1 MGLSRYF
8 YMLLVGI
15 MLAGVY
21 WGSLTRI
28 EIATHAK
35 GKVVPT
41 GKIRTIQNLEG
52 GIVRTIN
59 VKEGEKIDAGRRCW
73 SLKLLRPNLR

>member
-21 WGSLTRI
+21 WGSITHI
-28 EIATHAK
+28 EIATHAS

-52 GIVRTIN
+52 
-59 VKEGEKIDAGRRCW
+59 E
-73 SLKLLRPNLR
+73 L

>member
-1 MGLSRYF
+1 MGCHVIF
-8 YMLLVGI
+8 TCFLVGI
-15 MLAGVY
+15 MLIGVY
-21 WGSLTRI
+21 WGSITHI

-52 GIVRTIN
+52 GIISSIN
-59 VKEGEKIDAGRRCW
+59 VKEGRKNRRW
-73 SLKLLRPNLR
+73 EDVA

>member
-8 YMLLVGI
+8 YMLLVSL
-15 MLAGVY
+15 MLIGLY
-21 WGSLTRI
+21 WGSVTRI
-28 EIATHAK
+28 EVATHAS

-52 GIVRTIN
+52 GSSA
-59 VKEGEKIDAGRRCW
+59 KYM
-73 SLKLLRPNLR
+73 